1 MLASL
6 VEELPIVI
14 WPLVGF
20 KKWISNELQ
29 RFVPSGARPQ
39 NSLLGPGPKTKSQG
53 PGLKNIVTIARYAG
67 KKASLDIRRA
77 VPLFYL
83 TEALGF
89 AAFTKRSD

>member
-53 PGLKNIVTIARYAG
+53 PGLLIKVAIVTPGVRPQ
-67 KKASLDIRRA
+67 D
-77 VPLFYL
+77 
-83 TEALGF
+83 
-89 AAFTKRSD
+89 